1 MQRPL
6 PRALLDVELTLE
18 RVLPRYLTLRD
29 RVWVQDAQERIAARV
44 GCRRDEV
51 EARLRSGPGW
61 GERPLAW
68 RALTQLL
75 LRQQGFELRH
85 EGPPPAELRRAVF
98 RAAAEL
104 RAQPG
109 WRKDALTRVSQAP
122 SLMPP
127 RTPARTPARTSAL
140 TSARTSAL
148 TPALT
153 PARTSA
159 RTPARTSTR
168 TSALTPARTSARTP
182 ARTSALTPAM
192 IEENLLADLPERR
205 RLRGPMLALAPE
217 ELIERYNLAL
227 VQGLLCQAERVE
239 LHLQEQVKAVLREAR
254 LRQLLVVAQVDRAA
268 AVDAPATRLHLSGP
282 LALFRGTQRYGR
294 ALAQWLP
301 VVTTLRGRWE
311 LTATLRLQGR
321 RVQLVLTEADPLATS
336 RALPRRF
343 DSGVEA
349 KLFADLGRAAGGE
362 RWQVLREAD
371 PVQLGRRIVCPDFVL
386 VERATG
392 RRVSVEVVGYW
403 TPAYLRDKIA
413 LLAKLPTDER
423 WLLCVDESLAAEVGD
438 ALPDA
443 SVLPYRKRID
453 AGDLLKCLQEEPAE

>member
-1 MQRPL
+1 MGKRDRSGSRDHGASSDRGGSRDRWVQRPL

-44 GCRRDEV
+44 GERRDEV

-75 LRQQGFELRH
+75 LRQQGFELCCQ
-85 EGPPPAELRRAVF
+85 GPPPAELRRAVF

-104 RAQPG
+104 RGQDG
-109 WRKDALTRVSQAP
+109 WRKDALTRVSQGL
-122 SLMPP
+122 S
-127 RTPARTPARTSAL
+127 RTPALTAALRRT
-140 TSARTSAL
+140 L

-153 PARTSA
+153 PT
-159 RTPARTSTR
+159 
-168 TSALTPARTSARTP
+168 LTPAP
-182 ARTSALTPAM
+182 TPAM

-239 LHLQEQVKAVLREAR
+239 LRLQEQVKAVLREAR
-254 LRQLLVVAQVDRAA
+254 LRQLLVVAQVDRVA

-282 LALFRGTQRYGR
+282 LALFRGTERYGR

-301 VVTTLRGRWE
+301 VVTTLRGSWE

-321 RVQLVLTEADPLATS
+321 RVQLVLTQGDPLATS

-349 KLFADLGRAAGGE
+349 RLFADLARAPGGE

-392 RRVSVEVVGYW
+392 RRVSVEIVGYW
-403 TPAYLRDKIA
+403 TPAYLRDKLA
-413 LLAKLPTDER
+413 LLAKLPPDAR
-423 WLLCVDESLAAEVGD
+423 WLLCVDESLAAEVGA
-438 ALPDA
+438 ALPSA
-443 SVLPYRKRID
+443 STLPYRKRID
-453 AGDLLKCLQEEPAE
+453 ADKLIKYLEEGPAG